1 MKSSTPSTAPDG
13 SAKKK
18 RTFSVPPVATGP
30 SALER
35 DGITLHPRSIVY
47 LKKPP
52 PKRLAKVFSAVRDA
66 LYFNPPTPEKYR
78 KDTEEE
84 DAT

>member
-1 MKSSTPSTAPDG
+1 MSSDD
-13 SAKKK
+13 K
-18 RTFSVPPVATGP
+18 RASSVPPVATGP

-35 DGITLHPRSIVY
+35 DGITLHPRSIIY

-52 PKRLAKVFSAVRDA
+52 PPRLAKVFSAVRDE